1 MPTQAVTSS
10 PFPSA
15 PVKAFNPSAPDG
27 LAGFNPT
34 PPAQQQVQAPSAVAA
49 STQTPSGLDPT
60 IVNLAKSIRSTE
72 TSLNGDFTA
81 QGKSG
86 EYGAYQFT
94 QPTWDAQA
102 SKLGITTP
110 YNQAT
115 PQEQNAVAYSYLKD
129 LKDKGYNVG
138 QIASIWNS
146 GKPDPTGN
154 VGVNSEGVS
163 YNTPAYVS
171 KVYSTYQTLKGQS
184 PTVAGTDQPAPDA
197 SSAQPPSIVQSV
209 WSGIKG
215 LGNFLFPIVGDVY
228 NDVSG
233 TNTKTAL
240 QQAGDLGVSALGAA
254 TLIPGL
260 GPEALAARAGLVGE
274 EGLGLAGKI
283 GVNAALG
290 AGFGVGG
297 ALGSGAT
304 DAGSIAQGGLVGGVT
319 GGALGAAGEALASK
333 LGKVAQDT
341 GEERLTSQKNSL
353 KVLSNAFKDNSR
365 PAIGGSGETNP
376 ITTLQTVKNEAG
388 KSLASLIKVTDG
400 KVNTEEL
407 TNEARTGAVD
417 NLIENHADAASQLVD
432 TLQGSVPFNDFKN
445 SVMTE
450 IQNDPTIRGTLSIP
464 KATAAAE
471 RMMDSAHM
479 SYGEEI
485 PYNAIDEIRR
495 GMNKVYDPDERDV
508 ARIIGDT
515 ARTALYEGGGTN
527 AAIKSAMANEA
538 ELIRA
543 RNFLEKLQG
552 TTVKGGRLGTYFSRI
567 LGGQIGEAVGGGLGT
582 VAGPYGA
589 AVGAVTGG
597 VVGDQAS
604 KLLQNNYFDP
614 LQSRVARKLV
624 GAATSGVGQVARGTA
639 KAAALRAVT
648 QQ

>member
-15 PVKAFNPSAPDG
+15 PVKAFDPSAPST
-27 LAGFNPT
+27 LNLT
-34 PPAQQQVQAPSAVAA
+34 PPAAPATQQITTPNAVAA

-94 QPTWDAQA
+94 QPTWNTEA

-115 PQEQNAVAYSYLKD
+115 PQEQNAVAYSYIKD

-154 VGVNSEGVS
+154 VGTNAEGVS
-163 YNTPAYVS
+163 YNTPQYVS
-171 KVYSTYQTLKGQS
+171 KVYSTYQSLKGQGGDQADT
-184 PTVAGTDQPAPDA
+184 PLTAGADQAA
-197 SSAQPPSIVQSV
+197 SSATPPSIVQSIY
-209 WSGIKG
+209 SGIKG
-215 LGNFLFPIVGDVY
+215 LGNFLFPVVGDVY
-228 NDVSG
+228 NDVTG
-233 TNTKTAL
+233 QNTKTAL

-283 GVNAALG
+283 GLNSALG

-297 ALGSGAT
+297 ALGAGKT
-304 DAGSIAQGGLVGGVT
+304 DATSIAEDGLVGGVT
-319 GGALGAAGEALASK
+319 GGALGAAGEAIASK
-333 LGKVAQDT
+333 LGKVAEDT
-341 GEERLTSQKNSL
+341 GEARLTSQKDNL
-353 KVLSNAFKDNSR
+353 KTLTNAFKDNSR

-376 ITTLQTVKNEAG
+376 IQTLQTVRNEEG
-388 KSLASLIKVTDG
+388 KSLASLIKVNDSR
-400 KVNTEEL
+400 VNTEEL
-407 TNEARTGAVD
+407 ANEAHTGAID
-417 NLIENHADAASQLVD
+417 NLIQNHQDAATGLID
-432 TLQGSVPFNDFKN
+432 TLQGSVPFTDFKN

-450 IQNDPTIRGTLSIP
+450 IANDPTIRGTLSIP

-471 RMMDSAHM
+471 RMMDSAQI
-479 SYGEEI
+479 SYGQDI
-485 PYNAIDEIRR
+485 PYKAIDEIRR
-495 GMNKVYDPDERDV
+495 GMNRVYDPDERDV

-543 RNFLEKLQG
+543 RNFVEKLNG
-552 TTVKGGRLGTYFSRI
+552 TVVKGGRLGKYFDA
-567 LGGQIGEAVGGGLGT
+567 LTGEAVGGVVGAGLGGPIGSGIG
-582 VAGPYGA
+582 VMAGKSA
-589 AVGAVTGG
+589 ADMVGNY
-597 VVGDQAS
+597 QRS
-604 KLLQNNYFDP
+604 NYFNP
-614 LQSRVARKLV
+614 IESRVAKKLV

-639 KAAALRAVT
+639 KAAALRAAT